1 MYRRVK
7 LLVYIYAINIATAGT
22 HSFLF
27 LHCSILC
34 MVSYILY
41 VSLCLS
47 YLVHVFTNH
56 NNLLELTA
64 N

>member
-1 MYRRVK
+1 MYIGELNCWDIHHK
-7 LLVYIYAINIATAGT
+7 YAAGT
-22 HSFLF
+22 HYFLF
-27 LHCSILC
+27 LHCKILC
-34 MVSYILY
+34 MATYILY
-41 VSLCLS
+41 VQLCLS